1 MRRRNDQKGKKP
13 SPGKSKSP
21 NGGKKS
27 NKATRRYSKVY
38 ELNQED
44 NVAPEPSTSGI
55 QSQPDNE
62 KLDLRNKLN
71 QKSNEKFQKDRI
83 MDARNPIETER
94 SNVVDLTESPEHQNP
109 DSLNID
115 DDWEI
120 PRELSRVYG
129 VIKLKDFLKNTSI
142 GSTEYLQ
149 TKMTDAMYQLMNLS
163 TARELIERCPA
174 DKNKIR
180 EYYADLTTFKD
191 WLNTLYVDT
200 ENLASEIATKNAENF
215 HNGVQQMEY
224 VSRYDHYQ
232 NAPEND
238 PTFAGSNDDDNYRC

>member
-1 MRRRNDQKGKKP
+1 MRRRSDRKGKKP
-13 SPGKSKSP
+13 SPSKSKSP
-21 NGGKKS
+21 NGDKRS
-27 NKATRRYSKVY
+27 NRATRRYSKV
-38 ELNQED
+38 NQEES
-44 NVAPEPSTSGI
+44 VAPEPSTSGI
-55 QSQPDNE
+55 QSQPDTE
-62 KLDLRNKLN
+62 TLDLRDKLN
-71 QKSNEKFQKDRI
+71 QK
-83 MDARNPIETER
+83 MDARKFIDTER
-94 SNVVDLTESPEHQNP
+94 SNVVDLTESPEHLDP
-109 DSLNID
+109 DSINTEQA
-115 DDWEI
+115 WEI

-149 TKMTDAMYQLMNLS
+149 TKLTDATYQIMNLS
-163 TARELIERCPA
+163 TSRELIERCPA